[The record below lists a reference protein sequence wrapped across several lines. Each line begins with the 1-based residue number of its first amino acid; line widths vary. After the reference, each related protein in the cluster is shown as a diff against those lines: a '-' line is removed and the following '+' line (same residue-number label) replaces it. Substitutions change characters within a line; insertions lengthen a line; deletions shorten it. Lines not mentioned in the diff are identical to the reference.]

1 MISQRVLDTK
11 LFKQKEN
18 LGISYVWETKDH
30 VVFEKCESDDIM
42 NDYFLIE
49 NFSTGVIEV
58 TDTDGNQFDK
68 TDRILNLFL
77 LNI

>member
-58 TDTDGNQFDK
+58 TDSQGNQFDK